1 MPYDYSA
8 WQWILVFFLYCF
20 LGWCFESTVV
30 SVQQRHFV
38 NRGFLR
44 GPMLPIYGFGA
55 TILLHVSLPLYD
67 KPAALF
73 LASMVAATA
82 FEYVVGVIMEKLFKV
97 KYWDYSEHRFQFQGR
112 ICLQSSLCWGFLGL
126 ILARVIHPPVEWIV
140 AGLPFAALVIVD
152 ILLTAAFAS
161 DVAVSVRTA
170 LDLARLLE
178 ELDELRAQ
186 GAELRQQLS
195 ESALVRL
202 TNLSYR
208 VDEARG
214 ELSEKV
220 ADAKERLDDVR
231 AQTGGA
237 YDQMAET
244 AKVRLT
250 NLSYRVDE
258 ARGEW
263 AEKMGDAR
271 EQLADAKEQIL
282 AQLDELHR
290 RFSDRANGLGRTRKS
305 MLRGN
310 PTARSAEYDDV
321 LQRLKKPGKDE
332 LRLLLKTVPDRI
344 HTIIPGLLALD
355 TIAKAYGAQTI
366 TASACGVREGYL
378 LARVLGEPLEDQSK
392 ITPST

>member
-1 MPYDYSA
+1 MLYDYSA
-8 WQWILVFFLYCF
+8 WQWLLIFYLYCF

-55 TILLHVSLPLYD
+55 TILLHVSLPLYNR
-67 KPAALF
+67 PAALF
-73 LASMVAATA
+73 LASMAAATV
-82 FEYVVGVIMEKLFKV
+82 FEYAVGVIMEKLFKV

-140 AGLPFAALVIVD
+140 AGLPFVLLIVVD
-152 ILLTAAFAS
+152 ILFTAAFAG

-170 LDLARLLE
+170 LDLAKLLE

-186 GAELRQQLS
+186 GAQLRQELS

-214 ELSEKV
+214 EFAERMDDAREK
-220 ADAKERLDDVR
+220 LDDMR
-231 AQTGGA
+231 ESAGDA
-237 YDQMAET
+237 YDQLTET
-244 AKVRLT
+244 AKVQLT

-258 ARGEW
+258 ARGEF
-263 AEKMGDAR
+263 AEK
-271 EQLADAKEQIL
+271 ADNVKEQIL
-282 AQLDELHR
+282 ARLDELRR
-290 RFSDRANGLGRTRKS
+290 RFDTRADSLGRTRKS

-310 PTARSAEYDDV
+310 PTARSPQYDDV
-321 LQRLKKPGKDE
+321 LQRLKKE
-332 LRLLLKTVPDRI
+332 
-344 HTIIPGLLALD
+344 LD
-355 TIAKAYGAQTI
+355 THKRG
-366 TASACGVREGYL
+366 
-378 LARVLGEPLEDQSK
+378 
-392 ITPST
+392 

>member
-1 MPYDYSA
+1 MVYEYSL
-8 WQWILVFFLYCF
+8 WQWGLVFYLYCF

-73 LASMVAATA
+73 FASMIAATA

-97 KYWDYSEHRFQFQGR
+97 KYWDYSTHRFQFQGR

-140 AGLPFAALVIVD
+140 VGLPFAALVIVD
-152 ILLTAAFAS
+152 ILLTAGFAS
-161 DVAVSVRTA
+161 DVVVSVRTA
-170 LDLARLLE
+170 LDLAKLLE
-178 ELDELRAQ
+178 ELDELREQ
-186 GAELRQQLS
+186 GAALRRELS
-195 ESALVRL
+195 ETALVHL

-214 ELSEKV
+214 EWSEKMD
-220 ADAKERLDDVR
+220 DAFERLDDMR
-231 AQTGGA
+231 EQANDA
-237 YDQMAET
+237 YDQLAET

-258 ARGEW
+258 VRGEW
-263 AEKMGDAR
+263 SDKMDDAKG
-271 EQLADAKEQIL
+271 QLTDAKEQIL
-282 AQLDELHR
+282 AGLDDIQR
-290 RFSDRANGLGRTRKS
+290 RFSERAEALGRTRKS

-310 PTARSAEYDDV
+310 PTARSARYDDV
-321 LQRLKKPGKDE
+321 LQRLKKQ
-332 LRLLLKTVPDRI
+332 
-344 HTIIPGLLALD
+344 LD
-355 TIAKAYGAQTI
+355 LHKRG
-366 TASACGVREGYL
+366 
-378 LARVLGEPLEDQSK
+378 
-392 ITPST
+392 

>member
-1 MPYDYSA
+1 MYYDYSV
-8 WQWILVFFLYCF
+8 WQWVLVFYLYCF

-73 LASMVAATA
+73 WASMAAATV

-126 ILARVIHPPVEWIV
+126 ILARVIHPPVEMVV
-140 AGLPFAALVIVD
+140 AGLPFAALAIVD
-152 ILLTAAFAS
+152 ILLTILFAG
-161 DVAVSVRTA
+161 DVVVSVRTA
-170 LDLARLLE
+170 LDLAKLLE

-195 ESALVRL
+195 ETALVRL

-208 VDEARG
+208 MDEARG
-214 ELSEKV
+214 EFAERMD
-220 ADAKERLDDVR
+220 DARGRLDDMR
-231 AQTGGA
+231 EQAGDA
-237 YDQMAET
+237 YDQLAET

-263 AEKMGDAR
+263 SEKMDG
-271 EQLADAKEQIL
+271 AKEQFSGAKDQIL
-282 AQLDELHR
+282 ARLDDIQR
-290 RFSDRANGLGRTRKS
+290 RFADRAEALGRTRKS

-310 PTARSAEYDDV
+310 PTARSARYDDV
-321 LQRLKKPGKDE
+321 LQRLKKQ
-332 LRLLLKTVPDRI
+332 
-344 HTIIPGLLALD
+344 LD
-355 TIAKAYGAQTI
+355 PHKRG
-366 TASACGVREGYL
+366 
-378 LARVLGEPLEDQSK
+378 
-392 ITPST
+392 